1 MRKLPHWKP
10 LSGRTSNMTRTD
22 HIRHAFSPRQM
33 EILRQLAIDEMCR
46 KNKQGELP
54 DDELNYAS

>member
-1 MRKLPHWKP
+1 M
-10 LSGRTSNMTRTD
+10 NRTD

-46 KNKQGELP
+46 KNKQGEHR
-54 DDELNYAS
+54 DEELDYAYELLAIAIEKKP

>member
-1 MRKLPHWKP
+1 MIGIMN
-10 LSGRTSNMTRTD
+10 STD

-33 EILRQLAIDEMCR
+33 ELLKQLVIDEMCR

-54 DDELNYAS
+54 DEELNYAYNLLAIAIVKKP